1 MIWHFMNASSIIL
14 KVGFKVLKAI
24 ISHSKHE
31 ESGPLDTESND
42 EDGPSGWCNK
52 FKCKGRKSL
61 WFLFSHF
68 YYISHHCDQG
78 ESCIIGEGYKRN
90 LDIILENE
98 V

>member
-1 MIWHFMNASSIIL
+1 MNASSILL
-14 KVGFKVLKAI
+14 KVGLKFLKTI

-31 ESGPLDTESND
+31 ESSPLDTKSNE
-42 EDGPSGWCNK
+42 EDVPSGWCTK
-52 FKCKGRKSL
+52 FECKGRQSL

-68 YYISHHCDQG
+68 YSVSHHCDQG
-78 ESCIIGEGYKRN
+78 ESCIIGEGYAGN

>member
-1 MIWHFMNASSIIL
+1 MNASSILL
-14 KVGFKVLKAI
+14 KVGLKLLKTI

-31 ESGPLDTESND
+31 ESGPLDTKSNG
-42 EDGPSGWCNK
+42 EDVPSGWCRK
-52 FKCKGRKSL
+52 FKCKGNKSL

-68 YYISHHCDQG
+68 YFVSYHCDQG
-78 ESCIIGEGYKRN
+78 ESCIIGEGYTGN